1 MNLTSSGETEL
12 QLAIDILADM
22 VFRFLKEQTVPQ
34 IKETVTKLMEHEEDE
49 LLQWELTAELLG
61 TTEFRMV
68 S

>member
-22 VFRFLKEQTVPQ
+22 VVRFLKEQTVPQ
-34 IKETVTKLMEHEEDE
+34 IKEMVTKLMEHEEDE